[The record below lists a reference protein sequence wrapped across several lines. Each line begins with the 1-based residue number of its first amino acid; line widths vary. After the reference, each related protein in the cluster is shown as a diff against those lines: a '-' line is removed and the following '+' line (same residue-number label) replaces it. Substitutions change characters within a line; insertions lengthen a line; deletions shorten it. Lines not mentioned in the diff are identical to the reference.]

1 VLFNSYLF
9 IFAFLPLALAGF
21 FALRHQGQRLLFIVL
36 ASYIFYAWAAWWFPA
51 LMLATT
57 AISFVA
63 GRVIAQTSGDRTRKV
78 TLAVGIAGV
87 LGLLGYFKYA
97 GFTAY
102 YASKFLVTL
111 TGSGIP
117 SVQAFVQ
124 SIVLPVGISF
134 FTFEAISYMVDVYR
148 GTIPVERNPLRY
160 AFFISFFPHLIAGPI
175 VRYGKLGPQLR
186 ERYRFDVELFRSGLF
201 LFTLGLAKK
210 VLLADGIAQHIDKPL
225 AHTSGLGAVGA
236 WSVMVG
242 YAFQIYFDFSGYSDM
257 ALGLARM
264 FGIELPWNFNRPYR
278 AASPQEFWR
287 RWHVT
292 LSSWL
297 RDYLYIPLGGN
308 RKGEVRRDLNI
319 MVTMGLGGLWH
330 GASLNFLIWGLYQG
344 GLLVGNHH
352 AQKLGLRIWRPIS
365 VAITFVLVTC
375 GWVFFR
381 FRFSGDSK
389 NVFEAMAGRSGLG
402 SPIHGLLPFLVVSA
416 VLMWCV
422 PEEWSWDLR
431 GWGAV
436 RVATLGA
443 VAAVTLVAM
452 NETSTFLYFRF

>member
-1 VLFNSYLF
+1 MLFNSYLF
-9 IFAFLPLALAGF
+9 VFGFLPLTLCGF
-21 FALRHQGQRLLFIVL
+21 FLLRRQGHRLVFIVL
-36 ASYIFYAWAAWWFPA
+36 ASYVFYAWAAWWFPA

-57 AISFVA
+57 TISFVGGQA
-63 GRVIAQTSGDRTRKV
+63 ITRASGERARRL

-87 LGLLGYFKYA
+87 LALLGYFKYA

-102 YASKFLVTL
+102 YASKFLITL
-111 TGSGIP
+111 TGTGIP
-117 SVQAFVQ
+117 SIQTFVS

-148 GTIPVERNPLRY
+148 GTIPAERNVLRY

-186 ERYRFDVELFRSGLF
+186 ERYRFDVDLFRSGLF

-225 AHTSGLGAVGA
+225 NATAGLGALGA
-236 WSVMVG
+236 WTAMFG

-308 RKGEVRRDLNI
+308 RKGAVRRDANI
-319 MVTMGLGGLWH
+319 MATMGLGGLWH
-330 GASLNFLIWGLYQG
+330 GASLNFFIWGLYQG

-352 AQKLGLRIWRPIS
+352 AQKLGFRLWRPLA
-365 VAITFVLVTC
+365 VAATFLLVTL

-389 NVFEAMAGRSGLG
+389 NIFEAMAGRHGLG
-402 SPIHGLLPFLVVSA
+402 SPIHGLLPFLAVSA
-416 VLMWCV
+416 VLMWGV

-431 GWGAV
+431 AWGV
-436 RVATLGA
+436 PRVAALGA

-452 NETSTFLYFRF
+452 NETSKFLYFQF